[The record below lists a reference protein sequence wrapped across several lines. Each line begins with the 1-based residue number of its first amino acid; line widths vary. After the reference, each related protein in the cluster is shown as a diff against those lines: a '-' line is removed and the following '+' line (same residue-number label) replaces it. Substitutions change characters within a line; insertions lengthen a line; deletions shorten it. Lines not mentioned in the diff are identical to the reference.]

1 MKRVLIASAI
11 VLAAIAGMPQG
22 ASAAPITG
30 SISFGGGWAPTG
42 GTGIDDATGI
52 DITGDVASVTCS
64 FPIANCQGSYAGLA
78 GPIAATYN
86 DFTFAPLGGGIA
98 PLWTFDFGG
107 NTYSFDLSTV
117 HVDEQDSDSIV
128 LLGTGVLKITG
139 LDDTLARWS
148 FSGDTS
154 GGLLAFSATNSV
166 PEPASLALFGLGL
179 FGAGLA
185 ARRRR
190 QARQ

>member
-1 MKRVLIASAI
+1 MLVAGA
-11 VLAAIAGMPQG
+11 LALAVTVGMPMG

-30 SISFGGGWAPTG
+30 SISFGGGWSPTG
-42 GTGIDDATGI
+42 GTGIADATGI

-64 FPIANCQGSYAGLA
+64 FPIANCQGSYSGLA
-78 GPIAATYN
+78 GAIAATYN

-98 PLWTFDFGG
+98 PLWTFTQGLT
-107 NTYSFDLSTV
+107 TYSFDLQSV
-117 HVDEQDSDSIV
+117 SVDEQDNDSIV
-128 LLGTGVLKITG
+128 LQGTGMLKITG

-166 PEPASLALFGLGL
+166 PEPASLALFGLGM
-179 FGAGLA
+179 FGVGAA